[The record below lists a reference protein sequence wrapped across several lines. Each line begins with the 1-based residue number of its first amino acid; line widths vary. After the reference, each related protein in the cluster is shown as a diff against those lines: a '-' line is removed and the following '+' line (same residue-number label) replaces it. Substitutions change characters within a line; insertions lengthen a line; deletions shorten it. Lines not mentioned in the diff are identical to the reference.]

1 LRLYSRMRHRKNMEI
16 KKAMDLLTQDL
27 QELGERKSKDL
38 RDAQKLGIQALRRI
52 YEARK
57 YRMIVTKALL
67 VGETAE

>member
-1 LRLYSRMRHRKNMEI
+1 MKIETAI
-16 KKAMDLLTQDL
+16 ELLTEDL
-27 QELGERKSKDL
+27 QDLGERKSKDL

-52 YEARK
+52 HEARK